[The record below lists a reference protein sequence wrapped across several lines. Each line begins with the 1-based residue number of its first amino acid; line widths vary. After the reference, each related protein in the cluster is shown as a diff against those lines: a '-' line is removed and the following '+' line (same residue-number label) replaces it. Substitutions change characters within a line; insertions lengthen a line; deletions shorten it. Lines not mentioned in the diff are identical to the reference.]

1 MPKYTPPLMVT
12 PRLTVGPPGT
22 AGSRGYWGLKSAA
35 MRASTWASF
44 TLALTEG
51 TWSLRLECIW
61 VPRTLTRKQA
71 MPREATAMYD
81 QGVCMPVASP
91 TSTASAACSGRSA
104 TLRSSPGGAGLGIAT
119 SSRAN
124 SMSSR
129 SRAARAFRTCC
140 SRAECAGLDG
150 GVRLLVRGS
159 AGVFDPVAAGPPH
172 SLPGFQLGGF
182 DLEEP
187 ARLFHGRLQVGRAV
201 LAEVAVAHAGCDR
214 DPFAADVGALHQLG
228 LAAAQH
234 LAEVLRLLDD
244 KVDAGIVGEVLGPAR
259 VLAWDEPEVAV
270 SPFVPAD
277 GDVGV
282 AVRRE
287 AGQVHVDPA
296 AQEILDL
303 LRRH

>member
-1 MPKYTPPLMVT
+1 MTGSK
-12 PRLTVGPPGT
+12 GPVSHSDRSPG
-22 AGSRGYWGLKSAA
+22 GLV
-35 MRASTWASF
+35 STWPLSM
-44 TLALTEG
+44 
-51 TWSLRLECIW
+51 
-61 VPRTLTRKQA
+61 RTC
-71 MPREATAMYD
+71 P
-81 QGVCMPVASP
+81 PPPISP
-91 TSTASAACSGRSA
+91 TRLGRSGSKAMVWMPSYPRRFISCCARSA

-214 DPFAADVGALHQLG
+214 NPFAADVGALHQLG

-244 KVDAGIVGEVLGPAR
+244 KVDARIVGEVLGPAR
-259 VLAWDEPEVAV
+259 VPAWHDPEVAV
-270 SPFVPAD
+270 SPFMPAD
-277 GDVGV
+277 GDVRV
-282 AVRRE
+282 AARRH
-287 AGQVHVDPA
+287 ARQLHVDPA
-296 AQEILDL
+296 SQQ
-303 LRRH
+303 